1 MATYDNGLYTP
12 WTPAGEAAA
21 TTSAAGWTADE
32 SSWDEGSDETWDA
45 TTTSAAADE
54 WDETTSAAAWSSTTS
69 MTPAWSQTTTP
80 VWSSSSTTTTVPT
93 SSSSSTTTSSATTT
107 TTSSRSSAST
117 TSSTTSD
124 SSSSFNKY
132 ATVSR
137 YSNPS
142 GTALPVSNASESSS
156 SGGSSFK
163 ITYLIPVFVGVPILL
178 LFLLLAC
185 THGKYWGRSREP
197 KTPFTDPVGAVT
209 GWWGG
214 TWRSRRGAPEDGDEV
229 DETGG
234 LVASEKWAGG
244 ADDYDEKP
252 ASRWSGMFGGAG
264 KGGSAQREDRPDVPF
279 LSVSHATPEQRGDA
293 PFVPPSRSSSTHDFP
308 RWGQVAP
315 QAPSRGQHLA
325 AGVWG
330 MGSSSQRWGGGGG
343 LQRGASM
350 RSTTSYGSRLSD
362 KIFGRFGA
370 RSGAGHSPPS
380 DCPSPSVYSP
390 QVDAGN
396 MGGVGAY
403 MGLHSALDE
412 EDEEEILRDE
422 KKVDYDALLGAARI
436 GDSTL
441 ADKYVKGEVTDAELF
456 PPPALDQQ
464 RYPTGDARERYYS
477 RHAPPQSNPFDQP
490 YRDSPPTFAVDLPAA
505 PSRLQV
511 SPKKQSTVL
520 TRASAPETPE
530 RGPSGNL
537 LFSYDSPPVYNN
549 APLSAPSSAPRP
561 PLPPAPRTSSAAPLT
576 EAPARIPFRQQAAP
590 QLSRPLTQRVLPT
603 PLSPEAQPDLFFA
616 SPPPSRNA
624 VGSPM
629 PAYEP
634 RADSSMRASE
644 SLMDLDGVGAL
655 VFGGGAAPEPSTS
668 AQKRKSVA
676 GGRTSPSKAH
686 RRSESEQIRRSS
698 TLATGAPG
706 EVKPGMVIPSA
717 VALQANM
724 ASGGS
729 GAVPRSS
736 SARQH
741 TPTKSRPMSAYAQLP
756 TQSQA
761 QQRERESNKRV
772 SKVPSQQ
779 SLRPVKSA
787 LSSRPSRDSLG
798 FNPSF
803 DDGPPLVPLQ
813 HPSKVKAAI
822 ETIETRSSS
831 ALGHRKTASRDSG
844 RSEPSS
850 SSSHAHRLERAATS
864 AAPAPTSYR
873 RPVGNKGLDSDDEED
888 GLTTLE
894 DDDGESR
901 AANRRLSM
909 LILNRSKSHT
919 GASGPLS
926 SEGRASAEDE
936 ARRQRPLSSDPKRL
950 GAMLRRS
957 SQGAGLGSTAPSLE

>member
-32 SSWDEGSDETWDA
+32 SSWDDESDQTWDA
-45 TTTSAAADE
+45 TTTSTAADE
-54 WDETTSAAAWSSTTS
+54 WDETTRGAAWSNDDARMVEQLDDDHRSNL
-69 MTPAWSQTTTP
+69 
-80 VWSSSSTTTTVPT
+80 VLLFDHIVFDDDDVL
-93 SSSSSTTTSSATTT
+93 
-107 TTSSRSSAST
+107 SRN
-117 TSSTTSD
+117 D
-124 SSSSFNKY
+124 HYDELSFCYY

-156 SGGSSFK
+156 GGASSFK

-178 LFLLLAC
+178 LFLFLAC

-214 TWRSRRGAPEDGDEV
+214 TWRSRRGAPDDGDEV

-252 ASRWSGMFGGAG
+252 ASRWSGMFGAAG

-293 PFVPPSRSSSTHDFP
+293 PFVPPSRSSSTYDFP

-390 QVDAGN
+390 QVDAGH

-436 GDSTL
+436 GDSML

-520 TRASAPETPE
+520 TRATAPETPE
-530 RGPSGNL
+530 RGPTGNL
-537 LFSYDSPPVYNN
+537 LFSYDSPPVYKN
-549 APLSAPSSAPRP
+549 APPSAPSSAQRP

-616 SPPPSRNA
+616 SPPLSRNA

-655 VFGGGAAPEPSTS
+655 VFGGAAAPEPSTS

-676 GGRTSPSKAH
+676 SGRTSPSKAH

-698 TLATGAPG
+698 TLATGAPS

-724 ASGGS
+724 APSCSS

-756 TQSQA
+756 TQSRP
-761 QQRERESNKRV
+761 QQREHESNKRV

-864 AAPAPTSYR
+864 AAPASTSYR
-873 RPVGNKGLDSDDEED
+873 RPLGNKGLDSDDEED

-926 SEGRASAEDE
+926 SEGHGSAEDE

-950 GAMLRRS
+950 GAMLRRP
-957 SQGAGLGSTAPSLE
+957 SQGAGLGSAAPSLE